1 MCRRRKDRERRIGGG
16 REEEERKKQT
26 VRREI
31 KETDNMNEYIISFLD
46 LFLQCIYHFQYNITV
61 VLVPDPRPIPGQLLF
76 SITHTLLLSCK
87 DFNCGFHPH
96 HEWCVV
102 SQGKQSQPKTMQDV
116 DHPRYTGRLSKR
128 HQPHSLIIQN
138 SLVVDKTNALGK
150 DKEGV

>member
-61 VLVPDPRPIPGQLLF
+61 VLVPG
-76 SITHTLLLSCK
+76 
-87 DFNCGFHPH
+87 
-96 HEWCVV
+96 
-102 SQGKQSQPKTMQDV
+102 PKTNSRSTAIQHHTHIITVMQ
-116 DHPRYTGRLSKR
+116 RLQLRISS
-128 HQPHSLIIQN
+128 PP
-138 SLVVDKTNALGK
+138 
-150 DKEGV
+150 